1 MLHIIQVDMTMFLG
15 LLGLLGNLCR
25 TPSAID
31 TGNGDHPEPIMARG
45 GVQWQ

>member
-1 MLHIIQVDMTMFLG
+1 MLHIIQVDMTIFLG
-15 LLGLLGNLCR
+15 LLGLLGNLCH

-31 TGNGDHPEPIMARG
+31 TDSGDQPEPIMVG